1 MSIAFTCSS
10 CGKKYTVKDEFAGK
24 RVKCAACNTTMVL
37 PAAGAKKQLPPTEK
51 AAQKVVAPKEPAA
64 SLGSILDELEP
75 EGSSADSGGKV
86 VMAGHILQPQLDPD
100 EIDEFELEPP
110 AEAKIDVG
118 VFLDDTPGTSPE
130 PKKKPASGKGPSK
143 PAAKT
148 PAPGAGDDF
157 DLTVADDTHDEAP
170 PPEPTVPCPGCGQGM
185 KPNSVLCIHC
195 GLDLRTGEKIEG
207 AKKSGFGKLFGGLKR
222 DK

>member
-24 RVKCAACNTTMVL
+24 RVKCAACNNTMVL
-37 PAAGAKKQLPPTEK
+37 PAAGAKKTLPPAEK
-51 AAQKVVAPKEPAA
+51 TAPKVVAPKEPVGPV
-64 SLGSILDELEP
+64 GSIFDELEP
-75 EGSSADSGGKV
+75 EGSSAPSGGKV
-86 VMAGHILQPQLDPD
+86 VMAGHILQPQLDPS

-110 AEAKIDVG
+110 AKVKIDVG
-118 VFLDDTPGTSPE
+118 VFLDDDPGTSPE
-130 PKKKPASGKGPSK
+130 PKKKPAAGKGATK
-143 PAAKT
+143 PVKKG
-148 PAPGAGDDF
+148 PAPAAGDDS
-157 DLTVADDTHDEAP
+157 DLTVAEDPHDVPP

-222 DK
+222 EK

>member
-24 RVKCAACNTTMVL
+24 RVKCSACNTTIVL
-37 PAAGAKKQLPPTEK
+37 PAAEAKKSLPPAEK
-51 AAQKVVAPKEPAA
+51 MAPKVAAPKEPA
-64 SLGSILDELEP
+64 LGSIFDELEP
-75 EGSSADSGGKV
+75 EGSSSASSGKV
-86 VMAGHILQPQLDPD
+86 VMAGHILQPQLDPS

-110 AEAKIDVG
+110 AEVKIDVG
-118 VFLDDTPGTSPE
+118 VFLDDTPGASPE
-130 PKKKPASGKGPSK
+130 PKKKAAAGKGAK
-143 PAAKT
+143 PAAKSAA
-148 PAPGAGDDF
+148 PAAGDDL
-157 DLTVADDTHDEAP
+157 DLTVAEDPHEAP
-170 PPEPTVPCPGCGQGM
+170 PAPEPTVPCPGCGKGM
-185 KPNSVLCIHC
+185 KPNSVFCVHC